1 MTEAKR
7 KGAKSIKDIPKDI
20 LEQLNRGEIET
31 VNLMEFLGIDGK
43 VLLENLLAQH
53 NRKEYL
59 KPILAQIDNLEKQ
72 TAIAIGLAIGI
83 GLFEQIT
90 IHKDSDFLPIISTH
104 KADLVRC
111 WATVIIAKTPT
122 LNINQTLQK
131 MEPFASDKH
140 FNVRECAWSAVRE
153 NIIQNLDESIKIL
166 SKWATSEDENI
177 RRFASEATR
186 PRGVS
191 SEHIK
196 ELKKNPELGLPI
208 LEPLKSD
215 KSKYVQDS
223 VGNWLN
229 DASKT
234 RPEFVRELCIRWEQE
249 SNTKET
255 KYIIKR
261 ALRTI
266 DKNAGA

>member
-1 MTEAKR
+1 MTELKR

-31 VNLMEFLGIDGK
+31 VNLMEWLAIDRRA
-43 VLLENLLAQH
+43 LLENLLKQH
-53 NRKEYL
+53 GREKYL
-59 KPILAQIDNLEKQ
+59 KPVLEQIDRLEKQ
-72 TAIAIGLAIGI
+72 TAITVSMAVVTGLS
-83 GLFEQIT
+83 EQIT
-90 IHKDSDFLPIISTH
+90 VNNDCEFLRTVSTH
-104 KADLVRC
+104 KSDLIRC
-111 WATVIIAKTPT
+111 FAACIVGKNAALDIK
-122 LNINQTLQK
+122 QTLREI
-131 MEPFASDKH
+131 EPFAADHH
-140 FNVRECAWSAVRE
+140 FNVRECAWSIVRQK
-153 NIIQNLDESIKIL
+153 ITGNLEESVKIL
-166 SKWATSEDENI
+166 SGWAVSEDENI

-196 ELKKNPELGLPI
+196 ELKQNPALALSI
-208 LEPLKSD
+208 IEPLKSD
-215 KSKYVQDS
+215 KSRYVQDS

-234 RPEFVRELCIRWEQE
+234 QPEFVKELCKRWENE

-255 KYIIKR
+255 KYIIRK

-266 DKNAGA
+266 DKMA

>member
-1 MTEAKR
+1 MTEFKR

-31 VNLMEFLGIDGK
+31 VNLMEWLAIDRK

-53 NRKEYL
+53 GRKKYL
-59 KPILAQIDNLEKQ
+59 KPVLEQIDRLEKQ
-72 TAIAIGLAIGI
+72 TAITVSMAVVTGLS
-83 GLFEQIT
+83 EQIT
-90 IHKDSDFLPIISTH
+90 IYKDREFLRTISTH
-104 KADLVRC
+104 KSDLVRC
-111 WATVIIAKTPT
+111 FAACVVGKNAALDIR
-122 LNINQTLQK
+122 QTLLGIK
-131 MEPFASDKH
+131 PFAADPH
-140 FNVRECAWSAVRE
+140 FNVRECAWSIVRQKIIE
-153 NIIQNLDESIKIL
+153 NLGESINIL
-166 SKWATSEDENI
+166 SEWAVSEDENI

-196 ELKKNPELGLPI
+196 ELKQNPEWALSI
-208 LEPLKSD
+208 IEPLKSD

-234 RPEFVRELCIRWEQE
+234 QPDFVKELCKRWEKE
-249 SNTKET
+249 SDTKET
-255 KYIIKR
+255 RYIIKK

-266 DKNAGA
+266 DK